1 MSTTQAT
8 TTVLASTVQPVVHVP
23 SQTVHLSTISTSDP
37 VYPSELTVFRSSTKN
52 LSRML
57 VQYCSNV
64 TFISVG
70 TTTSTTTTT
79 TTGAQLIPVTPG
91 RVKMTTKDG
100 VIETT
105 YGK

>member
-1 MSTTQAT
+1 MSTTQAPT
-8 TTVLASTVQPVVHVP
+8 SVLATVQPAVHDP
-23 SQTVHLSTISTSDP
+23 SQTTSTTDP

-52 LSRML
+52 LSRMS
-57 VQYCSNV
+57 VQYCSNI

-79 TTGAQLIPVTPG
+79 PTGTQLIPVTPG

-100 VIETT
+100 VSETT